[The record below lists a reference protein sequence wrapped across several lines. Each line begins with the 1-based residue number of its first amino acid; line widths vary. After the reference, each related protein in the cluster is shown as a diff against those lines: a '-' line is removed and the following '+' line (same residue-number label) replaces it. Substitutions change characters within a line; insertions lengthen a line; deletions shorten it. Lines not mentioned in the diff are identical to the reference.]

1 MLEKY
6 KNEQPIMYQLLNNA
20 IVNNKLSHA
29 YLFETNNNSDSLDI
43 IYSFVADLFAFE
55 KKSCN
60 LDNVYDRIIN
70 GNYFDLNIINPD
82 GLQIKKEQLVEL
94 QEKFNKVSLE
104 YDKKVYIIN
113 QCEKL
118 NLQAANS
125 ILKFLEEPID
135 NIIAILVTNNI
146 NRVPITIVSRC
157 QVISL
162 VKKKNVYTDDGF
174 NNISLL
180 LINDSD
186 SRQKFLDEKENFDKY
201 NSVFEFIDYLEK
213 NKIDTLIY
221 TSSYFHNKFINRV
234 DSIFAF
240 EVMVN
245 FYYDVLRY
253 KHSGQVLLF
262 FDKLDLV
269 KKISEEEDNIIL
281 NKIKLLI
288 DLKKDLS
295 NNANIKLLIDYL
307 ILKFESVV

>member
-43 IYSFVADLFAFE
+43 IYSFVADLFTFE

-82 GLQIKKEQLVEL
+82 GLQIKKEQLLEL
-94 QEKFNKVSLE
+94 QENFNKVSLE

-162 VKKKNVYTDDGF
+162 VKKKNVYTEDGF
-174 NNISLL
+174 YNISLL

-201 NSVFEFIDYLEK
+201 NFVFEFVDYLEK

-221 TSSYFHNKFINRV
+221 TSSYFHDKFINRV

-253 KHSGQVLLF
+253 KYSGQVLMF
-262 FDKLDLV
+262 FDKIDLI
-269 KKISEEEDNIIL
+269 KKISEEDNNIIL
-281 NKIKLLI
+281 NKLKLLI
-288 DLKKDLS
+288 DLKQDLS

-307 ILKFESVV
+307 IIMFESGV